1 MDRRGVALL
10 MSQIGHEMCHW
21 EGWEWPCAL
30 VPSADTN
37 S

>member
-1 MDRRGVALL
+1 MQFFYSRFEFSLGRKPKGGAVE
-10 MSQIGHEMCHW
+10 I
-21 EGWEWPCAL
+21 AL

>member
-1 MDRRGVALL
+1 MQNRFIDRIEIEPGSSGSSGLR
-10 MSQIGHEMCHW
+10 
-21 EGWEWPCAL
+21 AL